1 MKRVFRF
8 TDNLDSDCPFR
19 FMHLLVVE
27 DHADTREILEYMLR
41 QAGARVTAVESTEDA
56 LVELEKDDPIDAV
69 VTDIGLPGADGY
81 ALFKSVGDHSRERGV
96 KVPVIAVTAYATEL
110 DKEKAI
116 RLGFDAYLAKPIYPD
131 DLIRTIAVATT
142 ARAA

>member
-1 MKRVFRF
+1 MKRMFRF

-27 DHADTREILEYMLR
+27 DHPDTREILEYMLQ

-56 LVELEKDDPIDAV
+56 LVELAKDDPIDAV

-81 ALFKSVGDHSRERGV
+81 ALFKSVGDHSRERLALRLL
-96 KVPVIAVTAYATEL
+96 PPIRILAAVL
-110 DKEKAI
+110 
-116 RLGFDAYLAKPIYPD
+116 
-131 DLIRTIAVATT
+131 
-142 ARAA
+142 